1 MKIKEY
7 KTMKNI
13 STKNKENP
21 SVRCT
26 LKVTENKMKPNSGL
40 KTEYSNAR
48 GLGWG
53 WLKTDLTFLA
63 MAWVFRSKNGLA

>member
-1 MKIKEY
+1 MKIKQY

-26 LKVTENKMKPNSGL
+26 LKVTENKIKPNLGL

-53 WLKTDLTFLA
+53 WLK
-63 MAWVFRSKNGLA
+63 N